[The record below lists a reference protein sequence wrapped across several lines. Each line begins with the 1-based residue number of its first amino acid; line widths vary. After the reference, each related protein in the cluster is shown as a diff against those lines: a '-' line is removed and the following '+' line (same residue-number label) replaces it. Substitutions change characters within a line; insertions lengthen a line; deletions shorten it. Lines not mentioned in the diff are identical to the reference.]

1 MYRGFEL
8 GQMFFEINFFV
19 ESEQSLYSI
28 GIVPVLHV
36 YIGTI
41 AVQNSHYSSAKVALF
56 SEIANVACTILNTP
70 RTSPYTPQRNPY
82 VARNYLYMLR
92 TKSYVAYSLK
102 NTIHTYCA
110 MRQYDMREGEDFFQA
125 KIFCKAFL
133 YVSYTLLSVMR
144 QVPVPSVL
152 CHITSG

>member
-1 MYRGFEL
+1 MRKFSLNYAVKLSVKCRQTIWWLRVYFKKL
-8 GQMFFEINFFV
+8 FV
-19 ESEQSLYSI
+19 ESEQRLYSI

-70 RTSPYTPQRNPY
+70 RTI
-82 VARNYLYMLR
+82 LYMLQKNLCVAQNKLY
-92 TKSYVAYSLK
+92 TPCTESCVAYTPK
-102 NTIHTYCA
+102 NTIHAYCT
-110 MRQYDMREGEDFFQA
+110 MIQYDTREGEDFFQA

-133 YVSYTLLSVMR
+133 QMIRTYS
-144 QVPVPSVL
+144 
-152 CHITSG
+152 